1 MFSLFSAG
9 SPNPRDAALLRRI
22 DAKLD
27 LILAN
32 LGLEF
37 DDPAGASLGEQ
48 ARRLADEGRKIDAI
62 KAYRDATGAGLK
74 DAKDAVESYMAA
86 RG

>member
-1 MFSLFSAG
+1 MFSLFSDG
-9 SPNPRDAALLRRI
+9 SLNPRDAALLRRI

-37 DDPAGASLGEQ
+37 DDPAAPNLGDE
-48 ARRLADEGRKIDAI
+48 ARHLAGEGRKIEAI
-62 KAYRDATGAGLK
+62 KAYREATGAGLK
-74 DAKDAVESYMAA
+74 DAKDAVEAYRAN